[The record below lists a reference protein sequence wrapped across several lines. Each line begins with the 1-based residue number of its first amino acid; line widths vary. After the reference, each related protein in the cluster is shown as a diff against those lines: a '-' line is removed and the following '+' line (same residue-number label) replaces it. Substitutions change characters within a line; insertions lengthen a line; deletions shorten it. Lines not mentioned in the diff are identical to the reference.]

1 MSTIV
6 TRSVKGSPLTWDEM
20 DDNLLNLKYG
30 SYTSVKDSAYGAV
43 GNGTTDDT
51 TAIQA
56 CINANPGKVIF
67 FAPGVYKITSPLLI
81 TTDNTRLVGAGANCT
96 YIQNATTDDDAI
108 RFYCTSTATTTTFL
122 NGVGLIGIYIY
133 RNTAATTGASIRITQ
148 VNGGVFEDFISSN
161 CPEGVAVFGGQFTRF
176 NRFNLFASGT
186 TFDLSA
192 VTSSCLMSFK
202 EAPIDGG
209 LYQKMFTTTVSDFR
223 CTSSKKTETI
233 FYIASSDG
241 LQFSNAYIASAKYSM
256 VKIKGLRDGGKVA
269 GLNFSNIYFDA
280 VNGTTGTEYIL
291 DVQADGY
298 SNFYVYDTTFTGCI
312 FGNTKSGGIVVRKSI
327 HKLLV
332 TGCTFLNINT
342 WPIDFEGETTTSN
355 VNITG
360 NQFNYIGVTATGTG
374 ATRIKDVV
382 SLVYN
387 GNIITNDLGA
397 GATLNL
403 TGTIN
408 VASVTGNT
416 IKSNS
421 ADISFSGATFTTGLT
436 LSGNISTN
444 ASGTNSWRGNKF
456 VNISVPD
463 TKTLDWY
470 EESSFTPG
478 ITFGGAAVGVTYGSQ
493 IGRYTR
499 IGERVFF
506 NLSLTLT
513 SKGSS
518 TGVIAITGLP
528 YTSNINNVSPCSIRL
543 NAVTAGLANVMLYGL
558 VGSSTSSVQLAK
570 SDGATSLTVLTD
582 ADIAGTANIYIS
594 GHYEVA

>member
-56 CINANPGKVIF
+56 CITANSGKVIF
-67 FAPGVYKITSPLLI
+67 FPPGVYKITSTILVNI
-81 TTDNTRLVGAGANCT
+81 DSTRLVGAGSNCT
-96 YIQNATTDDDAI
+96 YIRNDTVDDDAI
-108 RFYCTSTATTTTFL
+108 HFYCTSTATKTTFI
-122 NGVGLIGIYIY
+122 NNVGLIGLYIY
-133 RNTAATTGASIRITQ
+133 RNTAATTGASMRITQ
-148 VNGGVFEDFISSN
+148 VNGGVFEDFISAN
-161 CPEGVAVFGGQFTRF
+161 CPEGVAVEGGQFNRF
-176 NRFNLFASGT
+176 NRFNLFASGA
-186 TFDLSA
+186 TFDLTA
-192 VTSSCLMSFK
+192 VTSSCLMSFH

-209 LYQKMFTTTVSDFR
+209 LFQEMFTTTVSDFR
-223 CTSSKKTETI
+223 TTSSKKTETI
-233 FYIASSDG
+233 FYIASADG
-241 LQFSNAYIASAKYSM
+241 LQISNAYVASAKYSM
-256 VKIKGLRDGGKVA
+256 VKIKGVRDGGKVA
-269 GLNFSNIYFDA
+269 GLNFNNIYFDA
-280 VNGTTGTEYIL
+280 VNGTNGTEYIL
-291 DVQADGY
+291 NVPNDAY
-298 SNFYVYDTTFTGCI
+298 TNFAIYDTTFTGCI

-327 HKLLV
+327 HKLNV

-342 WPIDFEGETTTSN
+342 WPIDFEGSSSTTN

-360 NQFNYIGVTATGTG
+360 NQFNYVGVLGGGSGTC
-374 ATRIKDVV
+374 RIQDAV
-382 SLVYN
+382 SIVFN
-387 GNIITNDLGA
+387 GNNIVNDLGV

-416 IKSNS
+416 IKSNN
-421 ADISFSGATFTTGLT
+421 ADIAFTGATFTTGLT
-436 LSGNISTN
+436 LSGNMSTSTN
-444 ASGTNSWRGNKF
+444 GTNSWRGNKF
-456 VNISVPD
+456 VNISVANQQ
-463 TKTLDWY
+463 TLDWY
-470 EESSFTPG
+470 EEASFTPG

-493 IGRYTR
+493 VGRYTR

-506 NLSLTLT
+506 NLQIVLT

-518 TGVIAITGLP
+518 TGTIAITGLP
-528 YTSNINNVSPCSIRL
+528 YTSNSNNVSPCSIRL
-543 NAVTAGLANVMLYGL
+543 NAVTAGLADVMLYGM

-570 SDGATSLTVLTD
+570 SDGSTSLTVLTD

>member
-56 CINANPGKVIF
+56 CINANAGKVIF
-67 FAPGVYKITSPLLI
+67 FPPGVYKITSTLLI
-81 TTDNTRLVGAGANCT
+81 NTDSTRLVGAGANCT
-96 YIQNATTDDDAI
+96 YIRNDTVDDDAI
-108 RFYCTSTATTTTFL
+108 HFYCTSTATKTTFI
-122 NGVGLIGIYIY
+122 NNVGLIGLYVY
-133 RNTAATTGASIRITQ
+133 RNTAATTGASMRITQ

-161 CPEGVAVFGGQFTRF
+161 CPEGVAVEGGQFNRF
-176 NRFNLFASGT
+176 NRFNLFASGS
-186 TFDLSA
+186 TFDLSG
-192 VTSSCLMSFK
+192 VSNSCLMSFN

-209 LYQKMFTTTVSDFR
+209 LFQEMFTTTVSDFR
-223 CTSSKKTETI
+223 TTSSKKTETI
-233 FYIASSDG
+233 FYIASADG
-241 LQFSNAYIASAKYSM
+241 LQISNAYIASAYYSM
-256 VKIKGLRDGGKVA
+256 IKIKGVRDGGKVA

-291 DVQADGY
+291 NVPTDAY
-298 SNFYVYDTTFTGCI
+298 TAYAIYDTTFTGCI
-312 FGNTKSGGIVVRKSI
+312 FGNTKAGGIVVRKSI
-327 HKLLV
+327 HKLTI

-342 WPIDFEGETTTSN
+342 WPIDFEGSASTSN

-360 NQFNYIGVTATGTG
+360 NQFNYVGVLGGGSGT
-374 ATRIKDVV
+374 TRIKDVV
-382 SLVYN
+382 SFVYS
-387 GNIITNDLGA
+387 GNTIVNDMGV

-416 IKSNS
+416 IKTNT
-421 ADISFSGATFTTGLT
+421 ADIAFTGATFTTGLT
-436 LSGNISTN
+436 LSGNISTSTN
-444 ASGTNSWRGNKF
+444 GTNSWRGNKF
-456 VNISVPD
+456 VNISVTD

-470 EESSFTPG
+470 EEASFTPG

-493 IGRYTR
+493 IGRFTR

-528 YTSNINNVSPCSIRL
+528 YTSNGSNVSPCSIRL

-582 ADIAGTANIYIS
+582 ADIAGTANIYVS